1 MLQPKYLGLR
11 NSFNRWKL
19 ALGSLPSL
27 VILSHSPAIFSYH
40 NIYAKQKL
48 TLKLR
53 IAGHHTLVRSHT
65 YNFSVINPRDCRC
78 YTMSQSHTHTRLTA
92 LCPGLPWWAGTRKV
106 KPIWIL
112 LKQETV
118 PSVLWRCWLG
128 GRKSV
133 WPVSGGELAWL
144 SVWSEVQTCIWP
156 SWCHCHSLSLASVKS
171 RLVLTFWYRLTW
183 VVPEKGLLNVW
194 WRESEWQWH
203 QLGHMQVCN
212 SFQTDTTLW
221 RYTNLFIII
230 IIINEC
236 TTPLYRPDTL
246 PAAQPTASKH
256 WR

>member
-53 IAGHHTLVRSHT
+53 IAGHHILVRSHI
-65 YNFSVINPRDCRC
+65 YNFSVINPRHCRC
-78 YTMSQSHTHTRLTA
+78 YTMQ
-92 LCPGLPWWAGTRKV
+92 
-106 KPIWIL
+106 
-112 LKQETV
+112 
-118 PSVLWRCWLG
+118 
-128 GRKSV
+128 
-133 WPVSGGELAWL
+133 
-144 SVWSEVQTCIWP
+144 
-156 SWCHCHSLSLASVKS
+156 
-171 RLVLTFWYRLTW
+171 
-183 VVPEKGLLNVW
+183 VVPEKGPLNMW
-194 WRESEWQWH
+194 WRDSEWQWH

-230 IIINEC
+230 IINKC
-236 TTPLYRPDTL
+236 TTPLYRPDAL